1 MIKMLLKAILLALTT
16 KKYDQGYRDGFK
28 AGNESATFV
37 QKLHADK
44 VMGEIEAG
52 TIHLKWHGYYRQ
64 RLLEAVLGPIQSKY
78 DENDLKRWSIDNL

>member
-16 KKYDQGYRDGFK
+16 RKYDQGYRDGFT
-28 AGNESATFV
+28 AGMESAKFN
-37 QKLHADK
+37 QKIDASK

-64 RLLEAVLGPIQSKY
+64 RLLEAVLGPIQAKY
-78 DENDLKRWSIDNL
+78 DENDLKRWSIETH